1 LGQVKELAL
10 IAAIR
15 GSSAARKSDAGLV
28 AGIGDDCAILR
39 PRAGEDLLLTTD
51 FLIEDVH
58 FKRRTH
64 KAAEVG
70 WKALA
75 RGLSDVA
82 AMGGDAR
89 YALLSLALPEWAGS
103 SYVRSLYR
111 GLHELGGRHG
121 VQVIGGDLSRTEKLT
136 LDIVVIGSVPRG
148 CALRRTGAR
157 AGDVIYVSGGLGR
170 AAASGYRDRPEPR
183 LELGKKLRGKA
194 SACMDL
200 SDGLAMDL
208 HRLCVESGVSAEL
221 DGVLPA
227 APGATLE
234 QALQGGEDYEL
245 LCAMPAGI
253 QPPRG
258 LTRVGVVGDGVA
270 GEVRFAGVR
279 LAPRGWDP
287 FGARRVRQARSAACR
302 P

>member
-1 LGQVKELAL
+1 MNELAL

-15 GSSAARKSDAGLV
+15 SYSAARKSDAGLV

-39 PRAGEDLLLTTD
+39 PRPGEDLLLTTD

-58 FKRRTH
+58 FRRGTH
-64 KAAEVG
+64 KAADVG

-103 SYVRSLYR
+103 GYVRSLYQ
-111 GLHELGGRHG
+111 GLHELAGRHG

-148 CALRRTGAR
+148 RALRRTGAL

-183 LELGKKLRGKA
+183 LAVGRKLRGKA

-208 HRLCVESGVSAEL
+208 HRLCMESGVSAEL
-221 DGVLPA
+221 DGVLPS

-234 QALQGGEDYEL
+234 QALEGGEDYEL
-245 LCAMPAGI
+245 LCTIPAGI
-253 QPPRG
+253 RPPRG
-258 LTRVGVVGDGVA
+258 LTRVGVIANGVV

-279 LAPRGWDP
+279 LGPRGWDP
-287 FGARRVRQARSAACR
+287 FGARRLRRAQSAACR